1 MDLTVCKYDRAGSG
15 VYVEQLSTA
24 LRSLLGS
31 RLIGLSF
38 PSAAPPQPGAHFR
51 NRVQTLTRDLWWT
64 QWAVTRAAERRGAT
78 LLHMPVGVGP
88 VRCRLPVV
96 VTIHDLAILR
106 FPERFRTWFR
116 NYARFVL
123 PRIAIKAAKIIT
135 VSESSR
141 TDIIERL
148 NQSPERVVAIPN
160 GVSPGFRPQSGD
172 SDEMAAVRRRYE
184 LPSRFAITVGSVE
197 PRKNLVRLLH
207 VVQALRSDAAT
218 SDVQL
223 VHVGPQ
229 GWLNRDV
236 AQTYRE
242 LGLKSAV
249 RFLGY
254 VPAED
259 MPTLYSLAQVLV
271 YPSLFEGFGL
281 PVLEAMACGCPVV
294 TSNVSSLPEVAGSAA
309 VLVDPTSNES
319 IADGVRRVWI
329 DAALRGELRKLGLDR
344 ATQFSWERAARETAR
359 VYDSVLQSLSNN
371 LEHQKG
377 SHR

>member
-1 MDLTVCKYDRAGSG
+1 MAVTSARVALDLTVCKYDRAGSG
-15 VYVEQLSTA
+15 VYAEQLSTA
-24 LRSLLGS
+24 LRPLLGS

-38 PSAAPPQPGAHFR
+38 PLAARRRTNTHAR
-51 NRVQTLTRDLWWT
+51 NRLLTLTRDLWWT
-64 QWAVTRAAERRGAT
+64 QWAVTRAAERRGAG
-78 LLHMPVGVGP
+78 LLHMPTGVGP

-96 VTIHDLAILR
+96 VTIHDLAVLR

-123 PRIAIKAAKIIT
+123 PRVAAQAAKILT
-135 VSESSR
+135 VSEASR

-160 GVSPGFRPQSGD
+160 GVSPAFRPRSED
-172 SDEMAAVRRRYE
+172 PDEMTALRLRYK

-207 VVQALRSDAAT
+207 AVQALRSDAAT

-242 LGLKSAV
+242 LGLESAV

-259 MPTLYSLAQVLV
+259 MPALYSLARLLV

-294 TSNVSSLPEVAGSAA
+294 TSNASSLPEVAGNAA
-309 VLVDPTSNES
+309 VLVDPTSSES

-329 DAALRGELRKLGLDR
+329 DTALREKLRKLGLDR
-344 ATQFSWERAARETAR
+344 ATQFSWERAARKTAR
-359 VYDSVLQSLSNN
+359 VYDSVLQSV
-371 LEHQKG
+371 EQ
-377 SHR
+377 